1 MRMNTMT
8 KKILMRLKSVLLSGL
23 FILIVNAPSFSK
35 TVTVLNGRGLIGVY
49 GEYTKTVWGY
59 SGIGQSGIREYPYV
73 YLYNAGGSANG
84 RDNFW
89 CSPYS
94 FFGVIDGVTGL
105 KLDGG
110 DEMILVPEFTFVDER
125 TEFISGR
132 YLDTIAGYFS
142 GWGSGT
148 NEQLGV
154 DSNCLWM
161 PYQSTPTGNL
171 IRHSVTLTGRMLIYG
186 TGNQRSGFYRISSP
200 YFGVMIEDYLKF
212 GTAATHIMVR
222 ANEPMDIIVSGLT
235 CTLNTPTYVNFG
247 SHSASSRSNELL
259 ATVKNNMSVNCD
271 QVTNKIAGTI
281 SLSGN
286 VKPQYYSGNSLEIN
300 LLDTQQKPGAY
311 VKMYVMVNGNKTP
324 ITVDQRP
331 IDLAK
336 ITAQQASVGINNE
349 LVYELYSRGNNVA
362 GKVSGSAELSII
374 MR

>member
-1 MRMNTMT
+1 
-8 KKILMRLKSVLLSGL
+8 
-23 FILIVNAPSFSK
+23 
-35 TVTVLNGRGLIGVY
+35 
-49 GEYTKTVWGY
+49 
-59 SGIGQSGIREYPYV
+59 
-73 YLYNAGGSANG
+73 
-84 RDNFW
+84 
-89 CSPYS
+89 
-94 FFGVIDGVTGL
+94 
-105 KLDGG
+105 
-110 DEMILVPEFTFVDER
+110 
-125 TEFISGR
+125 
-132 YLDTIAGYFS
+132 
-142 GWGSGT
+142 
-148 NEQLGV
+148 
-154 DSNCLWM
+154 
-161 PYQSTPTGNL
+161 
-171 IRHSVTLTGRMLIYG
+171 
-186 TGNQRSGFYRISSP
+186 
-200 YFGVMIEDYLKF
+200 MIEDYLKF

-324 ITVDQRP
+324 ITLDQRP

>member
-49 GEYTKTVWGY
+49 GEYTKTVGGY

-73 YLYNAGGSANG
+73 GLYNSSNSNFSYFECAN
-84 RDNFW
+84 
-89 CSPYS
+89 S
-94 FFGVIDGVTGL
+94 FFRSIDGVTGL
-105 KLDGG
+105 KLDDG

-132 YLDTIAGYFS
+132 YVDTIAGYFN

-200 YFGVMIEDYLKF
+200 FFGIAVRDYLKF
-212 GTAATHIMVR
+212 GTAATDIMVR

-259 ATVKNNMSVNCD
+259 ATVRNNMSVNCD

-300 LLDTQQKPGAY
+300 LLDTQQKSGAY

-336 ITAQQASVGINNE
+336 ITAQQTNVSANNE

>member
-23 FILIVNAPSFSK
+23 FILIVNAPSLS
-35 TVTVLNGRGLIGVY
+35 VTVLNGRGLIGVY
-49 GEYTKTVWGY
+49 GQPNVTLSGSTLSYSGY
-59 SGIGQSGIREYPYV
+59 SPSSYV
-73 YLYNAGGSANG
+73 QLYNFYNG
-84 RDNFW
+84 IIYECRND
-89 CSPYS
+89 PRVLK
-94 FFGVIDGVTGL
+94 VIDGVAGVPIAQ
-105 KLDGG
+105 G
-110 DEMILVPEFTFVDER
+110 EMIIVPEIVFVDER
-125 TEFISGR
+125 RNARTKSYI
-132 YLDTIAGYFS
+132 DTIVGHFN

-154 DSNCLWM
+154 DSDCLWA
-161 PYQSTPTGNL
+161 PRQSSPATGQGTESEINHL
-171 IRHSVTLTGRMLIYG
+171 VVATGRFLIYG
-186 TGNQRSGFYRISSP
+186 TGNQRSGTYYLRDGIGISIRNPRGREISRALSSDRV
-200 YFGVMIEDYLKF
+200 YIE
-212 GTAATHIMVR
+212 
-222 ANEPMDIIVSGLT
+222 VSGLT
-235 CTLNTPTYVNFG
+235 CTLNAPNYVNFG
-247 SHSASSRSNELL
+247 PHSASSQSNELL
-259 ATVKNNMSVNCD
+259 ATVKNSMSVNCD
-271 QVTNKIAGTI
+271 QVYNKIAATI

-324 ITVDQRP
+324 ITVDQSP

-336 ITAQQASVGINNE
+336 ITAQQTNVSVNNE